1 MCKKCSKNQSHT
13 FHKPQEIPIVE
24 DRIFYKPQLIKPT
37 YIFRLPYRAKMFCVC
52 AMCPAINKYK
62 TPGHACSC
70 TLTTRLG
77 SEPHHN
83 GIWWFGHKKRQA
95 RWVAVRRLQIKRPQ
109 VQAQKGRGAQHLSI
123 SLSVLFGACAAYTR
137 VSAGDTCDAH
147 ATLYK
152 ATANTYASIN
162 WSVHLHI
169 NTHAQSV

>member
-1 MCKKCSKNQSHT
+1 
-13 FHKPQEIPIVE
+13 
-24 DRIFYKPQLIKPT
+24 
-37 YIFRLPYRAKMFCVC
+37 MFCVC

-70 TLTTRLG
+70 TLTTRL
-77 SEPHHN
+77 SLEPHH
-83 GIWWFGHKKRQA
+83 IMAFGDLGTKSA
-95 RWVAVRRLQIKRPQ
+95 RLVEWLSGGCRLSGRKCERRKVAALNIF
-109 VQAQKGRGAQHLSI
+109 LSL

-152 ATANTYASIN
+152 ATANTYESIN